1 MTFNIHVAID
11 KAGGALYAR
20 SGMTPGLRATI
31 PEEFHYLLDE
41 LDELRA
47 DRLEYGHAETLS
59 EEVDSLAKEVD
70 QQRELLIEGE
80 QRLERLLT
88 ATNEIM
94 QLRARK
100 VQRPSDPDGVAMLRL
115 RGDIQSAHAFFDKA
129 TTVGS

>member
-80 QRLERLLT
+80 QRLERLLLD
-88 ATNEIM
+88 ANAVVG
-94 QLRARK
+94 LRR
-100 VQRPSDPDGVAMLRL
+100 QERRPEKPTDIRLARL
-115 RGDIQSAHAFFDKA
+115 RRDLEAAHEFFKKA
-129 TTVGS
+129 TEVGSA

>member
-1 MTFNIHVAID
+1 
-11 KAGGALYAR
+11 
-20 SGMTPGLRATI
+20 
-31 PEEFHYLLDE
+31 
-41 LDELRA
+41 
-47 DRLEYGHAETLS
+47 
-59 EEVDSLAKEVD
+59 VDSLAKEVD